1 MGPLRVG
8 AGEGKPDAKGA
19 NSKELPRPSES
30 LHARYLAGVL
40 IPALP
45 SALLVPSVKL
55 SVNRVLLGI
64 DNLPGIECWPPR
76 SITWAEEAAA
86 ASYGTVK

>member
-1 MGPLRVG
+1 MAKLVARKGRAGCWLKSKKKRQIPMGPLRVG

-40 IPALP
+40 ILALP
-45 SALLVPSVKL
+45 SALLVPSVK
-55 SVNRVLLGI
+55 
-64 DNLPGIECWPPR
+64 
-76 SITWAEEAAA
+76 
-86 ASYGTVK
+86 